1 MAEKLDFAELEREC
15 QAAVAFSEG
24 ADCYQRDILQLIGHI
39 RELERDKA
47 DWLKA
52 NAPGGWIDDL
62 RRASQPGSGEAVSG
76 AEWLALAN
84 QAHALKSSRETENES
99 RYRFLRARFTKD
111 CNVSTCSATD
121 ARHLALLGRIPIL
134 LLQHGT
140 AAQPSEINRERGI

>member
-99 RYRFLRARFTKD
+99 RYRFLRAQYIAADFD
-111 CNVSTCSATD
+111 WNGEAV
-121 ARHLALLGRIPIL
+121 LIFRIPAS
-134 LLQHGT
+134 T
-140 AAQPSEINRERGI
+140 AVSADCDSTVDAARASLDGRREG